1 MFSPRHTASTAR
13 SKGLWLPRRNLPLMD
28 RVARCRRAAR
38 DAVADVEP
46 SRLQAV
52 IAETIDD
59 ASMTPAVLT
68 VESAVAADPDA
79 DRDAVARRAAGVQL
93 IYEGLRLTRTLAR
106 DEPWADSPDHTDA
119 NLGVLAA
126 DVLVS
131 RGFYLLAMT
140 DAAEKAVETI
150 RAFGRDQTHRREP
163 GADREALDANL
174 ERHVFELACV
184 TGASAVEA
192 SVPQAVQEAVDRLAR
207 EVEDPLPDAE
217 SLFDGTALVPN
228 ADGPAPPS
236 PTDP

>member
-1 MFSPRHTASTAR
+1 MEQAELAR
-13 SKGLWLPRRNLPLMD
+13 RG
-28 RVARCRRAAR
+28 AHE
-38 DAVADVEP
+38 AVADIEP
-46 SRLQAV
+46 PRLADRIDAV
-52 IAETIDD
+52 LAT
-59 ASMTPAVLT
+59 ASMAPGSLVLL
-68 VESAVAADPDA
+68 
-79 DRDAVARRAAGVQL
+79 VARSIDPELDPESIEQRAAGVQL

-174 ERHVFELACV
+174 ERHVLELACV

-192 SVPQAVQEAVDRLAR
+192 SVPQAVQEAVNRLAR